1 MAVKPNKPSGD
12 FELREI
18 NYAEDGIYEF
28 MTDNEFAQGRNNTGE
43 IETPLG
49 SIPNSHKENY
59 IFQYLTAHIA
69 YLEQMMDYILEQLEG
84 TVV

>member
-1 MAVKPNKPSGD
+1 MATKPTKPSGD
-12 FELREI
+12 FELRTI

-49 SIPNSHKENY
+49 SLPNSHKENY
-59 IFQYLTAHIA
+59 MFQYLTVHIA

-84 TVV
+84 TIV